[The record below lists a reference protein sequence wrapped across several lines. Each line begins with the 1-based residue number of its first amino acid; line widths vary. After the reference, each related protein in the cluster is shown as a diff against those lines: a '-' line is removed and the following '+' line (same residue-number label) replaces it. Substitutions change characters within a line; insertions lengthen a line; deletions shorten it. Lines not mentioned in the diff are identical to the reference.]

1 MYGKVLRLARM
12 KKGLSQE
19 ELAEQI
25 GLSRSA
31 VSRLENNKL
40 ELKVVDAVEWG
51 RVTNATEMIAAVLC
65 GIDLATIIQQVSSL
79 MGSILYIW

>member
-1 MYGKVLRLARM
+1 MYGKVLRLARI

-25 GLSRSA
+25 GLPRST

-40 ELKVVDAVEWG
+40 ELKVFDAVEWG
-51 RVTNATEMIAAVLC
+51 RATNSMEMIAAVLC
-65 GIDLATIIQQVSSL
+65 GIDLPTIIQQMSVFI
-79 MGSILYIW
+79 GGFISIF